1 MPKYVKEVD
10 FIMWKKI
17 FLSVGIIIILVI
29 GIELF
34 NYYQDKK
41 IEEQSSQNVVQSET
55 ELSNKYVTDDC
66 IDEWEDYATTI
77 EQEIQETNQSLNDEN
92 RHYII
97 KEKDNLISIYYINEN
112 QEEILYR
119 VTDISTEYLSEEDIE
134 SLRQGI
140 DVYGMQNLNQLIEDL
155 NSKEKQIILI

>member
-1 MPKYVKEVD
+1 
-10 FIMWKKI
+10 MWKKI

-34 NYYQDKK
+34 NYYQNKK
-41 IEEQSSQNVVQSET
+41 IEEQSSQNVIQSET

-140 DVYGMQNLNQLIEDL
+140 DVYGMQNLNQLIEDF
-155 NSKEKQIILI
+155 E

>member
-140 DVYGMQNLNQLIEDL
+140 DVYGMQNLNQLIEDF
-155 NSKEKQIILI
+155 E

>member
-1 MPKYVKEVD
+1 MNKNHINMPKYVKEVD

-140 DVYGMQNLNQLIEDL
+140 DVYGMQNLNQLIEDF
-155 NSKEKQIILI
+155 E

>member
-1 MPKYVKEVD
+1 
-10 FIMWKKI
+10 MWKKI

-140 DVYGMQNLNQLIEDL
+140 DVYGMQNLNQLIEDF
-155 NSKEKQIILI
+155 E